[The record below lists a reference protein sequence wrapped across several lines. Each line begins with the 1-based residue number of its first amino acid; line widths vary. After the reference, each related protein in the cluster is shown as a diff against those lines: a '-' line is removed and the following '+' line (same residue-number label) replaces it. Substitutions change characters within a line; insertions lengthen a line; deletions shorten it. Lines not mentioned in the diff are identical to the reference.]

1 MLGAIRRAF
10 VSIHL
15 IISFGR
21 NATGRHQLLGYQEKR
36 ALHATDIM
44 DHLTC
49 PFKKVSRNSKTQGR
63 SGAILIAS
71 NKA

>member
-15 IISFGR
+15 IISFGK

-44 DHLTC
+44 GSPHL
-49 PFKKVSRNSKTQGR
+49 PF
-63 SGAILIAS
+63 
-71 NKA
+71 